1 MKGVGSR
8 TLWIQLLYKIIGVL
22 YVFLKYFPS
31 SATNTVNIGKAMI
44 CCLDRK
50 LDIVILNNKDI
61 NEIASTYR

>member
-1 MKGVGSR
+1 MD
-8 TLWIQLLYKIIGVL
+8 TIIVQNYRRAL
-22 YVFLKYFPS
+22 CFLKYIPS
-31 SATNTVNIGKAMI
+31 SATNTVNVGKAMI

>member
-1 MKGVGSR
+1 MD
-8 TLWIQLLYKIIGVL
+8 TIIDKIIGVL

-61 NEIASTYR
+61 NEIANTYR